1 MFGRLKSRRAVSP
14 VITTVFLMGIIMAAI
29 GVSLGII
36 WPNMNS
42 LNDQLDLETNS
53 SNLIVLDENFREMM
67 LNGYTNKLFYTMD
80 LGSSGFFMG
89 DNSSTTTIQLK
100 YRDTTPQGQIVEDKS
115 ITGSA
120 QSPAQFNE
128 THYRMMIRQN
138 LDSDILSTN
147 TNQYLVGSGSQDIF
161 YLNTTKRASVSWT
174 VLNQSRFSDT
184 NVYTAL
190 SYRNLI
196 STEKTISNSN
206 LDVNVTIIVQ
216 RVIFSF
222 IDQLNVSSSYIYMQ
236 AEYKGVDVTT
246 YGWTTIQNAGV
257 NDRSFYIQTTTDLQ
271 FGTPSIT
278 GQINTEN
285 PYSHEIPELGKLNV
299 RMQFLDHIIE
309 ILI

>member
-1 MFGRLKSRRAVSP
+1 MFSRLKSKRAVSP

-36 WPNMNS
+36 YPSMNS

-53 SNLIVLDENFREMM
+53 SNLLVLDENFREMM

-80 LGSSGFFMG
+80 LGSSGYFMG
-89 DNSSTTTIQLK
+89 DNSSTSNIQLRYK
-100 YRDTTPQGQIVEDKS
+100 TTNPQGQIVEDRP
-115 ITGSA
+115 INWSA
-120 QSPAQFNE
+120 ESPSDFNE
-128 THYRMMIRQN
+128 THYRLLIRQN
-138 LDSDILSTN
+138 LNSDILSTN
-147 TNQYLVGSGSQDIF
+147 TNQYLVGSGQQDFF

-196 STEKTISNSN
+196 STEKTISNQN

-216 RVIFSF
+216 RVVFRF
-222 IDQLNVSSSYIYMQ
+222 VDQLNVSSSYVYMQ

-246 YGWTTIQNAGV
+246 YGWTTIQNAGI

-271 FGTPSIT
+271 FGTTSIT
-278 GQINTEN
+278 DQINTEK
-285 PYSHEIPELGKLNV
+285 PYSHEVPGLGTLNV
-299 RMQFLDHIIE
+299 RMQFLDHIIG